1 MKTVNHFSELDGG
14 STGQSNLGVF
24 NTEQPVENT
33 ERFDLGSNRDGTVTA
48 GAIDPTVPTQKTTLG
63 KFIPG
68 SGSNNNRIKA
78 LENAMVQVVDGING
92 INARLDK
99 LPGNQ

>member
-1 MKTVNHFSELDGG
+1 MRTVHHFSELDGG

-33 ERFDLGSNRDGTVTA
+33 ERFDLGSNRDGTITA
-48 GAIDPTVPTQKTTLG
+48 GAVKSIASAQKTTLG

-68 SGSNNNRIKA
+68 SGSNGARIKA
-78 LENAMVQVVDGING
+78 LENAMVKVVDGVNELLS
-92 INARLDK
+92 R
-99 LPGNQ
+99 